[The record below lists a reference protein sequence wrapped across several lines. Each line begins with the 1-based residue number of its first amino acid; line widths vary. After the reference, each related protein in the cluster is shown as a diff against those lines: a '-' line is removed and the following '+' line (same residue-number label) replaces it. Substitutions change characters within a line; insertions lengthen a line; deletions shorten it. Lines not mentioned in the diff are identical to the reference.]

1 VKSLHDFLR
10 EVVALTEGAGV
21 PYMLTGSIAS
31 TYYGRPRATQDID
44 LVIDPAQVALHRFVR
59 AALESGHY
67 VDDGD
72 AAAALEQ
79 RGMFNM
85 IDAGS
90 GYKLDLIVR
99 KDRPYSLEEFAR
111 RRLKSLSGVRLS
123 IVSPEDAV
131 LSKLEWA
138 KEWQSERQ
146 LQDAL
151 GIIVTQG
158 ESLDIRYL
166 REWAAPLGV
175 TVLLERLLEQGSRGG
190 G

>member
-1 VKSLHDFLR
+1 
-10 EVVALTEGAGV
+10 
-21 PYMLTGSIAS
+21 M
-31 TYYGRPRATQDID
+31 
-44 LVIDPAQVALHRFVR
+44 HRFVR
-59 AALESGHY
+59 AAVESGYY

-79 RGMFNM
+79 RGMFNV

-111 RRLKSLSGVRLS
+111 RQLKSLSGARLS
-123 IVSPEDAV
+123 IVSPEDAI

-138 KEWQSERQ
+138 RERQSERQ

-158 ESLDIRYL
+158 ETLDIRYL
-166 REWAAPLGV
+166 REWAVPLGV
-175 TVLLERLLEQGSRGG
+175 TGLLEKLLEQGRRGG
-190 G
+190 S

>member
-1 VKSLHDFLR
+1 
-10 EVVALTEGAGV
+10 
-21 PYMLTGSIAS
+21 MLTGSIAS

-44 LVIDPAQVALHRFVR
+44 LVIDPAQVALHRFV
-59 AALESGHY
+59 
-67 VDDGD
+67 
-72 AAAALEQ
+72 
-79 RGMFNM
+79 NM

-138 KEWQSERQ
+138 KEGQSERQ

-175 TVLLERLLEQGSRGG
+175 TGLLERLLEQGRRGG